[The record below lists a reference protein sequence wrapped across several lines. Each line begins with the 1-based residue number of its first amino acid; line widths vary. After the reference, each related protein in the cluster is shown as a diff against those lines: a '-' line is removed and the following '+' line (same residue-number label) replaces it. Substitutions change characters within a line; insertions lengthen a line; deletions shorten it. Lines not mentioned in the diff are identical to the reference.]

1 MRRKKCNKN
10 TNELRASLLGRKY
23 CKGEGNGAR
32 KGEGARPT
40 QVIYDSIRA
49 ACHPISARPHHVSPG
64 ISHQSLTPTS
74 PCTPPSTGSAL
85 YTHTQR
91 VSSSFGKVQPHSSFT
106 GNRNLFF
113 IQKSKHLNVLFT
125 SEEMQW
131 GKGRKGGEVKRE
143 NVIKTQKLSW
153 GKSRKKSIDNAVPD

>member
-10 TNELRASLLGRKY
+10 TNELRASLLGRK
-23 CKGEGNGAR
+23 CCNGEGDGAR
-32 KGEGARPT
+32 ERQEVQDQLKLFMTLFRPLAT
-40 QVIYDSIRA
+40 
-49 ACHPISARPHHVSPG
+49 PKPARPHHVSAG
-64 ISHQSLTPTS
+64 ISHQSLTPAS

-85 YTHTQR
+85 YTHAQR

-106 GNRNLFF
+106 GNWNLFF

-131 GKGRKGGEVKRE
+131 GKGKKGAEVKRE
-143 NVIKTQKLSW
+143 NVIKT
-153 GKSRKKSIDNAVPD
+153 